1 MLQAGQPA
9 RTFRNYDELRG
20 GQKPDPIFRIEPVDA
35 RALFPRLPPAL
46 RIGELSLRLA
56 AIGPDRLVATADR
69 QSGWEAEPGASV
81 ELDLRL
87 GDYILFRGE
96 AVTTSVERTA
106 FCTRVTLAIVGAML
120 DLAKFAA
127 AHEACA
133 LEAEINEGL
142 RSESLVP
149 EAYRRHAADLL
160 QWLRRYR
167 SVLDQIERSH
177 DPATVDRMLALCEE
191 RILPEWRQRWLAGN
205 ALVSGMQDDP
215 EVFRATKRFT
225 ELVVTPEFIAG
236 PLWKRTWEKPLG
248 YPGDYEV
255 MNQIYQWRLIGDSP
269 FAKLMHRLGLDCL
282 ECVASRMT
290 LVQQAINRTVNQRA
304 DQALVRITNLGCG
317 TAQEVHNFVTADRP
331 HPPVHF
337 TLIDQDT
344 QPLTLI
350 QNRTIPEILRHK
362 KPIGLDCWHL
372 SFLDIVEGKAA
383 FKTLP
388 PQDLVYSVGLLDYL
402 SEKRARGLVKSLYDK
417 VAPGGS
423 LLVANLRDAP
433 LSGLWPAEF
442 ICDWSMVYR
451 SEAEMLRLAEG
462 LGAAAVDLRTDETGL
477 VYMLAIDKPAEAEPS
492 AALGG

>member
-1 MLQAGQPA
+1 
-9 RTFRNYDELRG
+9 
-20 GQKPDPIFRIEPVDA
+20 
-35 RALFPRLPPAL
+35 
-46 RIGELSLRLA
+46 
-56 AIGPDRLVATADR
+56 
-69 QSGWEAEPGASV
+69 
-81 ELDLRL
+81 
-87 GDYILFRGE
+87 
-96 AVTTSVERTA
+96 
-106 FCTRVTLAIVGAML
+106 
-120 DLAKFAA
+120 
-127 AHEACA
+127 
-133 LEAEINEGL
+133 
-142 RSESLVP
+142 
-149 EAYRRHAADLL
+149 
-160 QWLRRYR
+160 
-167 SVLDQIERSH
+167 VLNQVERSH
-177 DPATVDRMLALCEE
+177 DTATIERMLALCEE
-191 RILPEWRQRWLAGN
+191 RILPEWRQRWLEGN
-205 ALVSGMQDDP
+205 ALVRDIAQDPD
-215 EVFRATKRFT
+215 VFRATKRFT

-236 PLWKRTWEKPLG
+236 PLWRRTWEKPLG

-255 MNQIYQWRLIGDSP
+255 MNQIYQWRLIGDTA

-290 LVQQAINRTVNQRA
+290 LVQQAINRAVNQRS
-304 DQALVRITNLGCG
+304 DQKLVRIANLGCG

-331 HPPVHF
+331 QPPVHF

-350 QNRTIPEILRHK
+350 QNRTLPEILRQK

-383 FKTLP
+383 FRNLP

-402 SEKRARGLVKSLYDK
+402 SEKRARGLVKSLYEK

-433 LSGLWPAEF
+433 LSGFWPAEF

-462 LGAAAVDLRTDETGL
+462 LGASAVDLRTDETGL

-492 AALGG
+492 AVAGA

>member
-1 MLQAGQPA
+1 MIQPGQPS

-20 GQKPDPIFRIEPVDA
+20 GQAPDPVFRIEPIDV
-35 RALFPRLPPAL
+35 RRVFPRLAP
-46 RIGELSLRLA
+46 SLRAGEVPMRLS
-56 AIGPDRLVATADR
+56 AIAPDRLLATIDR
-69 QSGWEAEPGASV
+69 QTPWEGAPGTLY

-87 GDYILFRGE
+87 GEYILFRGE
-96 AVTTSVERTA
+96 AVTTHIERTA
-106 FCTRVTLAIVGAML
+106 FCARVTLAIVGARL

-133 LEAEINEGL
+133 LEAEINDGL
-142 RSESLVP
+142 RSEALVA

-167 SVLDQIERSH
+167 NILTQVERAH
-177 DPATVDRMLALCEE
+177 DEATADRLLALCEE
-191 RILPEWRQRWLAGN
+191 RILPEWRRRWLEGN
-205 ALVSGMQDDP
+205 ALVRDIAEDP

-225 ELVVTPEFIAG
+225 ELVVSPEFAAG

-255 MNQIYQWRLIGDSP
+255 MNQIYQWRLIGETR
-269 FAKLMHRLGLDCL
+269 FAKLVHRLGLDCL

-290 LVQQAINRTVNQRA
+290 LVQQAINRTLNERQ

-317 TAQEVHNFVTADRP
+317 TAQEVHNFVTAERP
-331 HPPVHF
+331 HAPVHF

-344 QPLTLI
+344 EPLTLI
-350 QNRTIPEILRHK
+350 QNRTWPEILRQK
-362 KPIGLDCWHL
+362 RPITLDCWHL

-383 FKTLP
+383 FKNLP

-402 SEKRARGLVKSLYDK
+402 SEKRARALVKSLYEK

-433 LSGLWPAEF
+433 LSGFWPAEF

-477 VYMLAIDKPAEAEPS
+477 VYMLALDKPAEPAPE
-492 AALGG
+492 AAAR